1 MAYNVSRGK
10 MVKFER
16 SRYRL
21 GKRRQFS
28 FDPMSSSQNKTMNDK
43 PELRSKNS
51 SSQIR
56 MKKFDFKDDINSS
69 DRRAFGR
76 RYRYS
81 QGLGAIF
88 DDTSSISYIRDKRVY
103 NRHIPIQH
111 KSQSK
116 RRRAKM
122 MTMIYFCD
130 SLKGQNTSFTK
141 ISSASIV
148 KEYVENFKKMGAQ
161 IICEVTIPGVD
172 EYKIIKRTNIPEY
185 QDNESSN
192 IGLGMFLTSLDNIVW
207 YLDLAMSYQFIIEHF
222 ITTFNFRPHK
232 KNATFDVCTTFSA
245 ASTVTLYVR

>member
-1 MAYNVSRGK
+1 MAYNVSRRK

-28 FDPMSSSQNKTMNDK
+28 SDPMSSSQNKTMNDM

-56 MKKFDFKDDINSS
+56 MKKFDFKNDINFS
-69 DRRAFGR
+69 DTRTFGS

-81 QGLGAIF
+81 RDLGAIF
-88 DDTSSISYIRDKRVY
+88 DTSSPISYISDKRLY
-103 NRHIPIQH
+103 NRHIPIEH

-122 MTMIYFCD
+122 MTMIYLCD
-130 SLKGQNTSFTK
+130 TLKAQNTSFTK
-141 ISSASIV
+141 TSSASIV
-148 KEYVENFKKMGAQ
+148 KEYVKSFKKLGAQ

-172 EYKIIKRTNIPEY
+172 EYKIIKRTSIPEY
-185 QDNESSN
+185 QEKESSN
-192 IGLGMFLTSLDNIVW
+192 IGLGMFLRL
-207 YLDLAMSYQFIIEHF
+207 L
-222 ITTFNFRPHK
+222 
-232 KNATFDVCTTFSA
+232 FSIR
-245 ASTVTLYVR
+245 LQH

>member
-28 FDPMSSSQNKTMNDK
+28 SDLMSSSQNKTMNDM

-56 MKKFDFKDDINSS
+56 MKKFDSKNDINSS
-69 DRRAFGR
+69 DTRTFGP

-81 QGLGAIF
+81 RDLGAIF
-88 DDTSSISYIRDKRVY
+88 DTSSSISYISDKRVY
-103 NRHIPIQH
+103 NRHIPIEH
-111 KSQSK
+111 KSRSK

-122 MTMIYFCD
+122 MTMIYLCD
-130 SLKGQNTSFTK
+130 TLKAQNTSFTK
-141 ISSASIV
+141 TSSASIV
-148 KEYVENFKKMGAQ
+148 KEYVKSFKKLGAQ

-172 EYKIIKRTNIPEY
+172 EYKIMKRTSIPEY
-185 QDNESSN
+185 QENESSN
-192 IGLGMFLTSLDNIVW
+192 IGLGMFLRFL
-207 YLDLAMSYQFIIEHF
+207 
-222 ITTFNFRPHK
+222 
-232 KNATFDVCTTFSA
+232 FSIR
-245 ASTVTLYVR
+245 LQH